1 MPARVAKKQHPR
13 VAKKQHLCSIL
24 IYTAAVMNS
33 DMIFLQDQV
42 HVLRNQFQYLNNDIF
57 LQNFQYRQLNVAN
70 WQRQENWSISPK
82 YVKFSSLVSS
92 AWYFGHASIK
102 LKTLAQKNVEKHNS
116 LGKSTKR
123 YVDLKFCCFWATRGT
138 NGLNKKKTRQRVNSK
153 SCKVQQP
160 LKKALLNSMPN

>member
-24 IYTAAVMNS
+24 IYSAVFMNS

-57 LQNFQYRQLNVAN
+57 LQNFHYRQLNVAN

-82 YVKFSSLVSS
+82 YVKFSSQVSS

-102 LKTLAQKNVEKHNS
+102 LKTLA
-116 LGKSTKR
+116 
-123 YVDLKFCCFWATRGT
+123 
-138 NGLNKKKTRQRVNSK
+138 
-153 SCKVQQP
+153 
-160 LKKALLNSMPN
+160 